1 MIARATSWEV
11 SVVKDDRTSAEEME
25 MDGRIVRDASEI
37 PVHVQCRCVLVPH
50 GFETEDQRIARMLQ
64 DAVAVI
70 RGDPSIEPVGILD
83 AQSIMEE
90 KRWVDVADFQGKTYR
105 FRLGTP

>member
-1 MIARATSWEV
+1 MIARAVAWRVE
-11 SVVKDDRTSAEEME
+11 VVKDDRTSQAEME
-25 MDGRIVRDASEI
+25 LDGRIVLDASEI
-37 PVHVQCRCVLVPH
+37 PTHVQCRCVLVPH
-50 GFETEDQRIARMLQ
+50 GFETEDQRIARILQ

-83 AQSIMEE
+83 AQSVMEK
-90 KRWVDVADFQGKTYR
+90 KRWIDVVDFQGKTYR